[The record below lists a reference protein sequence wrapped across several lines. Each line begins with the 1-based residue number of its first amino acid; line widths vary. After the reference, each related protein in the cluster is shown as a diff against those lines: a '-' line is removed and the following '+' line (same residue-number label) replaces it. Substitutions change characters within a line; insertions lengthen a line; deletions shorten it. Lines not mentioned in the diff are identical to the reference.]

1 MQCFLLQRAT
11 QRVFGINQLC
21 RWGNW
26 GKERCDLGD
35 SQQGQDLNL
44 HLPTSLA
51 VLPPKPWDMTGHIDP
66 STASSER
73 WTPAPCQDVQ
83 SIQRDLTLAPPNACA
98 CFPVGKPIP
107 VQRKKRPSEEEVDQV
122 HQKYLNEL
130 CKLFEEHK
138 AKYNIPEDRHLEF
151 I

>member
-1 MQCFLLQRAT
+1 MFVGTALRFTTAT
-11 QRVFGINQLC
+11 QWVFDITQLC

-26 GKERCDLGD
+26 GKERSNLGR
-35 SQQGQDLNL
+35 
-44 HLPTSLA
+44 LPTSTSQPSWLCYLPNPRTWLVISIHPPHPWGGGPQLHA
-51 VLPPKPWDMTGHIDP
+51 EKCKVSKGTWHWLILTPVL
-66 STASSER
+66 
-73 WTPAPCQDVQ
+73 
-83 SIQRDLTLAPPNACA
+83 LF
-98 CFPVGKPIP
+98 FPVGKPIP
-107 VQRKKRPSEEEVDQV
+107 VQKKYRPSEEEVDEV